1 MRCAAAVLGLV
12 VGSAIPQPVRGQ
24 ARADAP
30 PISRAD
36 VDFVTGMISHH
47 AQALVMA
54 GLAPERASHRAVQV
68 LCARIINGQTDE
80 ITNMQRW
87 LRDRGLPVPEAKP
100 MPTKMMMGD
109 VEHEMMMPGMLTDE
123 QMKEL
128 EASTGPQFDHTFLI
142 FMIQHHEGAIAMVN
156 DLLGAAGTARDQ
168 TIYRLAA
175 DVFADQTAEIERMQQ
190 LLLTLP

>member
-1 MRCAAAVLGLV
+1 
-12 VGSAIPQPVRGQ
+12 
-24 ARADAP
+24 
-30 PISRAD
+30 
-36 VDFVTGMISHH
+36 
-47 AQALVMA
+47 
-54 GLAPERASHRAVQV
+54 
-68 LCARIINGQTDE
+68 
-80 ITNMQRW
+80 
-87 LRDRGLPVPEAKP
+87 

-128 EASTGPQFDHTFLI
+128 EASTGPQFDRTFLI

-190 LLLTLP
+190 MLLTLP